1 MTFVTFLHVVG
12 IALWL
17 GAGAVALLFATAAA
31 QDTPM
36 RLPRV
41 LLLARIYTLLVAPGA
56 MLATA
61 SGIALTMMAASGG
74 DGGRLGE
81 PALAAMQTLGLLAG
95 ILEIF
100 VGFPTSQRLGG
111 AGVAAMDGAAWSGER
126 LRSRLV
132 IVLSITLTFV
142 VVSTYL
148 GLLG

>member
-17 GAGAVALLFATAAA
+17 GAGAVALLFATAAR

-41 LLLARIYTLLVAPGA
+41 LLLGRIYTLLIAPGA

-61 SGIALTMMAASGG
+61 SGLALTMMAASGG
-74 DGGRLGE
+74 DGARLGE
-81 PALAAMQTLGLLAG
+81 PALAAMQTMGLVAG

-100 VGFPTSQRLGG
+100 VAFPTSQRLAG
-111 AGVAAMDGAAWSGER
+111 AGVAAMDGAAWTGER
-126 LRSRLV
+126 LRARLV
-132 IVLSITLTFV
+132 LVLALDLALV